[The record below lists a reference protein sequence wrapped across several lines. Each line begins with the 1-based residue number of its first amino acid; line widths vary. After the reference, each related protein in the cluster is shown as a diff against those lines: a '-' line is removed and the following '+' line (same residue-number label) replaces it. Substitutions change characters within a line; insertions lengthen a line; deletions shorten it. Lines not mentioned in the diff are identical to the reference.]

1 MSDGLKPRARI
12 LRRDLRCLEQR
23 SKLWLGSVLRCAMEP
38 ATKVVAPQGGR
49 LRCVRAQVISEFPA
63 VLDQDLPPPKGSTL
77 HAACCTAD
85 PSPSSRGSLMSARPL
100 HKLETGSGNT
110 SHQFTQSHELEI
122 PPPPSFSPPDPARHP
137 WFPNPRIPRPQR
149 CARSPIILLQSMRG
163 NVPRKTDLSNEDPKK
178 ETQNVRTSRGEG
190 SLR

>member
-1 MSDGLKPRARI
+1 MLRVTLQALAGKRATMCYGAG
-12 LRRDLRCLEQR
+12 DKGC
-23 SKLWLGSVLRCAMEP
+23 GSTR
-38 ATKVVAPQGGR
+38 G

-63 VLDQDLPPPKGSTL
+63 VLNQDLPPPKGSTL

-137 WFPNPRIPRPQR
+137 WFPNPRIPRRKDVPDPQLYFFSQ
-149 CARSPIILLQSMRG
+149 CAA
-163 NVPRKTDLSNEDPKK
+163 TDLSNEDPKK